1 LQNVI
6 SQTPQLFVR
15 MISKKISYEAA
26 LREPICRPSFR
37 PYFFLFCP
45 CFMYETFCHC
55 YQHPHHTNN
64 MARIS
69 IIFIALA
76 VATVCNAAWLA
87 EMPCDPATNATQ
99 GKGRVINGNCMQQ
112 SDGSYLLYTC
122 GPNARTAV
130 QMTCSDSA
138 CGNCKKVNTFQTNN
152 GICNSDDFMYM
163 CFPKIINYA
172 KVAGS
177 PNYLYQNKYTNGACS
192 GQPTETDVF
201 SVGRC
206 VNNGK
211 DYVQIVSCSST
222 DASVDVF
229 SDPGCTV
236 TAGSA
241 DVFLNICY
249 GNTQSTC
256 VKNN

>member
-1 LQNVI
+1 
-6 SQTPQLFVR
+6 
-15 MISKKISYEAA
+15 
-26 LREPICRPSFR
+26 
-37 PYFFLFCP
+37 
-45 CFMYETFCHC
+45 
-55 YQHPHHTNN
+55 
-64 MARIS
+64 MARIA

-99 GKGRVINGNCMQQ
+99 GKGRVINGNCMLQN
-112 SDGSYLLYTC
+112 DGTYLLYTC
-122 GPNARTAV
+122 GPNAKSAV

-138 CGNCKKVNTFQTNN
+138 CGNCKKVASFLTNN
-152 GICNSDDFMYM
+152 GVCDADDMMYM

-192 GQPTETDVF
+192 GQPNEADVF

-206 VNNGK
+206 VTNGV
-211 DYVQIVSCSST
+211 DNYIQVASCSNT
-222 DASVDVF
+222 DASIKVF
-229 SDPGCTV
+229 SDPSCSTFV
-236 TAGSA
+236 GSS

-249 GNTQSTC
+249 GDITSIC
-256 VKNN
+256 VNNN